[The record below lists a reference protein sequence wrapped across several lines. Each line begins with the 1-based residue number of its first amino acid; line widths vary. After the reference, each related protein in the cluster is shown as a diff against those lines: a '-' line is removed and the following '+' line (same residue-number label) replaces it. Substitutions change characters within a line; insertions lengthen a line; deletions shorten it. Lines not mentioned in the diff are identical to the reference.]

1 MASRAEMHRDDDMRK
16 DARRAALRAVR
27 LSEIPEEREAE
38 RKALFDKVYAE
49 TLAAKRRWMQ

>member
-27 LSEIPEEREAE
+27 LAGIPEDKEQE
-38 RKALFDKVYAE
+38 RKSLYERVYAE
-49 TLAAKRRWMQ
+49 TLAAKRRLMQ

>member
-1 MASRAEMHRDDDMRK
+1 MASRADMHREDDMRK

-38 RKALFDKVYAE
+38 RKALFDKVYSE
-49 TLAAKRRWMQ
+49 TLKEKRRWVQ

>member
-1 MASRAEMHRDDDMRK
+1 MASRADMHREDDMRK

-38 RKALFDKVYAE
+38 RKALFDKVYTE
-49 TLAAKRRWMQ
+49 TLAAKRRWAQ